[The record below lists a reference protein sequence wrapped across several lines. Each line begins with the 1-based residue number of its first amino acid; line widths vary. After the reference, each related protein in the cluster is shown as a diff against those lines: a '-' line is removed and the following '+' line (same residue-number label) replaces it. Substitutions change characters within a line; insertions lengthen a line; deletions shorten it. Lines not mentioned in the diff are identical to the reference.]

1 MLRAEETPVSIADN
15 SIIRFVLNTSL
26 QSLLEDEVLD
36 HLPLDEEVEDVAQ
49 ADHEMLLENH
59 LTVQ

>member
-1 MLRAEETPVSIADN
+1 MLRAKETPVSIAEN

-26 QSLLEDEVLD
+26 QSLQEDGVLK
-36 HLPLDEEVEDVAQ
+36 HLLQEEEVEHAVQ
-49 ADHEMLLENH
+49 ADLEMLLGKH

>member
-1 MLRAEETPVSIADN
+1 MLRAEETPVSIAEN

-26 QSLLEDEVLD
+26 QSLQEDGVLD
-36 HLPLDEEVEDVAQ
+36 HLLQDEEVEHAVQ
-49 ADHEMLLENH
+49 ADLEMLLGNH